1 MYYVSKPILRK
12 YRWKNSKTQ
21 RKISNK
27 NLAFGYFAHIT
38 QSSSAMWKD
47 QSRLPN
53 FLIVPQKSYKWPGG
67 PVPAVM
73 TENMTFMTFLCTITL
88 RNKTVAHTCTFLP
101 LFDNANGCLCQERL
115 SWSRKF
121 ATMVLP
127 DVTLLLPDD
136 GLRGLNPA
144 TWDLC
149 SYKTL
154 SGGSVKK
161 IFSWNKT
168 MCDYLLTSLVFWYSY
183 YLKCC
188 QGFEDGNVALQS
200 YVITKFYQFFPT
212 TNLKVQ
218 KNCKWTIEKSGNKY
232 YR

>member
-1 MYYVSKPILRK
+1 MWYIYYASKPILRK

-53 FLIVPQKSYKWPGG
+53 FIIVPQKSYKWPGG

-73 TENMTFMTFLCTITL
+73 TENMTFMTFQCTITL

-121 ATMVLP
+121 ATMVTWRHTSPSWWWLK
-127 DVTLLLPDD
+127 
-136 GLRGLNPA
+136 GLKPSHLGFTQLQDPL
-144 TWDLC
+144 W
-149 SYKTL
+149 
-154 SGGSVKK
+154 G
-161 IFSWNKT
+161 
-168 MCDYLLTSLVFWYSY
+168 
-183 YLKCC
+183 KC
-188 QGFEDGNVALQS
+188 
-200 YVITKFYQFFPT
+200 
-212 TNLKVQ
+212 
-218 KNCKWTIEKSGNKY
+218 
-232 YR
+232 